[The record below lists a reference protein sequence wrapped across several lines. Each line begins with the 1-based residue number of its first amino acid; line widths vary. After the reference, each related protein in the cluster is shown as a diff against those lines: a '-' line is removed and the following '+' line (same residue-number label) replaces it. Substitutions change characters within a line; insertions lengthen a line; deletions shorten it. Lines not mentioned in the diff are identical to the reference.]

1 MKDIFSWK
9 VRSHLPAFHPKL
21 GNIQICID
29 NSRCKRCT
37 LRKKC
42 TILRNQVMTAID
54 YILCGLSISCAG
66 LDISCNQSCTGQLH
80 QLFPVRIFTYQF
92 IAG

>member
-66 LDISCNQSCTGQLH
+66 IDIRYHKVQELPYNT
-80 QLFPVRIFTYQF
+80 FPFRREFLLS
-92 IAG
+92 